1 MLDDL
6 ELFEEEFTGEEWALE
21 EYAGAFEDE

>member
-6 ELFEEEFTGEEWALE
+6 ELFEEEWTGEEWATE
-21 EYAGAFEDE
+21 EYAGAFDDE